1 MTSREPLPFDPILRA
16 AALWDERIGPSR
28 TMAAVTSVMRVQQIL
43 LSAVDGALRPHGL
56 TFARYEAL
64 VLLSFSRHGRL
75 PMRVMGDRLQL
86 HPTSVTNIV
95 DRLQADGLVRRVPHP
110 TDRRATLVEITD
122 GGRAVL
128 EDATKAVTDV
138 DFGLSGLT
146 PQEETQLTVLL
157 SRVRHAA
164 GDFAA
169 EPDTGSADDRS
180 PTPPL
185 TLSPP
190 PSAAVAPAGAA
201 ATPGPDPADPPAR
214 ALLAP
219 ARRESSASPPP
230 TEPDERPARRSR
242 QRTHPARRRVH
253 PALPP
258 DRC

>member
-122 GGRAVL
+122 GGRAAL

-146 PQEETQLTVLL
+146 PEEETELTGLL

-164 GDFAA
+164 GDFSIA
-169 EPDTGSADDRS
+169 
-180 PTPPL
+180 
-185 TLSPP
+185 
-190 PSAAVAPAGAA
+190 
-201 ATPGPDPADPPAR
+201 PGPDGADD
-214 ALLAP
+214 ALLGDEA
-219 ARRESSASPPP
+219 SAGL
-230 TEPDERPARRSR
+230 
-242 QRTHPARRRVH
+242 H
-253 PALPP
+253 
-258 DRC
+258 